1 MNANS
6 AAAVGRQE
14 PATAPSEPGD
24 GLPRA
29 DGPVRAALRAELLRA
44 RERREEAPVRVVDVG
59 GGSGVWAVPMAAAGC
74 MVTVVD
80 TSPDALAAL
89 HGRAVRAGV
98 ADRVRAV
105 QGDAQT
111 LTEVVAPADADLVL
125 GHGLLEVVDDI
136 AGVVV
141 QLAEAVV
148 PGGAVSVLVAGRHA
162 AALAHAHAGRLVQ
175 ARTVLTDPAGRWGA
189 GDPLQRRLDEAGL
202 RGLLES
208 AAGLAIE
215 LVQGDGIFHGLLPAA
230 VSEAAPSELESLEAL
245 VAGNPEFLVLAARLH
260 VLARRPDRGDWV

>member
-1 MNANS
+1 MNADS
-6 AAAVGRQE
+6 DAVVVRQE
-14 PATAPSEPGD
+14 PVAALPEPAD

-29 DGPVRAALRAELLRA
+29 DGPVRATLRAEVARA
-44 RERREEAPVRVVDVG
+44 RERRRGAPVRVVDVG
-59 GGSGVWAVPMAAAGC
+59 GGSGVWAVPMATAGC
-74 MVTVVD
+74 VVTVVD

-98 ADRVRAV
+98 AERVRSV

-111 LTEVVAPADADLVL
+111 LTDVVLAGDADLVL

-141 QLAEAVV
+141 QLAEAVA

-162 AALAHAHAGRLVQ
+162 AALAHAHAGRLTQ
-175 ARTVLTDPAGRWGA
+175 AHSVLNDPAGRWGA

-215 LVQGDGIFHGLLPAA
+215 VVQGDGIFHGLLPASVA
-230 VSEAAPSELESLEAL
+230 DTAASEVASLEAL

-260 VLARRPDRGDWV
+260 ALARRPDRGDRT